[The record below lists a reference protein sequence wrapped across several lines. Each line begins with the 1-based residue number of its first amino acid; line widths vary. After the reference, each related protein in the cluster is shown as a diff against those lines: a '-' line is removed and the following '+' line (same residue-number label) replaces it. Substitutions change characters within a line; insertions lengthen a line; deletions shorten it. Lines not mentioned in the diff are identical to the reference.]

1 MFIWRVVVFYFH
13 LKQIQPYISG
23 GWCNDRE
30 IVLAKWHI
38 HLNPWKPFFVWHL
51 FPLFCCCPALEC
63 YENFKQAMT
72 AIFTATSRFCV
83 LFRSCLETLQG
94 FSEKGKYITARS
106 AFDSPYWSLALL
118 RLWTGGIDR
127 REQQQ
132 FHADSD
138 RRRATDLCTCS
149 CQPLWKLFQLPTV
162 ADQPLHLFCRQYSSI
177 KPLGLLIN
185 WIAKIAQSIFHPY
198 SVY

>member
-63 YENFKQAMT
+63 YENDGTFHSN
-72 AIFTATSRFCV
+72 FTFLCPVQKLSGNFARVFWKRQIHNCEICFWFT
-83 LFRSCLETLQG
+83 LLEPCSSTTLN
-94 FSEKGKYITARS
+94 
-106 AFDSPYWSLALL
+106 
-118 RLWTGGIDR
+118 R
-127 REQQQ
+127 RHRQLEQQQ
-132 FHADSD
+132 FHADSEQ
-138 RRRATDLCTCS
+138 RRATDLCTCS

>member
-51 FPLFCCCPALEC
+51 FPLFCRCPALEC

-72 AIFTATSRFCV
+72 ALFTATSRFCV

-118 RLWTGGIDR
+118 RLWTGGIDSWNSSNSMR
-127 REQQQ
+127 TQSRDAPLTYA
-132 FHADSD
+132 HAVVNHYESY
-138 RRRATDLCTCS
+138 
-149 CQPLWKLFQLPTV
+149 F
-162 ADQPLHLFCRQYSSI
+162 SS
-177 KPLGLLIN
+177 L
-185 WIAKIAQSIFHPY
+185 Q
-198 SVY
+198 

>member
-63 YENFKQAMT
+63 YENDGTFHSNFTFLCPVQKLSGNFARVFWKRQIHNCEICFWFTLLEPCSSTTLNRRHRQTWT
-72 AIFTATSRFCV
+72 AAIPCR
-83 LFRSCLETLQG
+83 LRPETRHWLMHMQL
-94 FSEKGKYITARS
+94 STIMKAIS
-106 AFDSPYWSLALL
+106 AP
-118 RLWTGGIDR
+118 
-127 REQQQ
+127 
-132 FHADSD
+132 
-138 RRRATDLCTCS
+138 
-149 CQPLWKLFQLPTV
+149 
-162 ADQPLHLFCRQYSSI
+162 YSSGSA
-177 KPLGLLIN
+177 PASLL
-185 WIAKIAQSIFHPY
+185 
-198 SVY
+198 